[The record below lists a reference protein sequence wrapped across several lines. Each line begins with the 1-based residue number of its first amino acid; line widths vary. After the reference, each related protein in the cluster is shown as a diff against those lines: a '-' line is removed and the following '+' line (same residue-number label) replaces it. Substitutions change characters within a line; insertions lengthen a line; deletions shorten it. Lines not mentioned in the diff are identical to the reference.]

1 MSLSGYYFRE
11 KEAKRKS
18 HGNFALMALTK
29 LTFRIDI
36 VFQKVTKWSQESQVN
51 KKYPFKCDILVYK
64 PILV

>member
-36 VFQKVTKWSQESQVN
+36 VSQKVTKWSQESQVN
-51 KKYPFKCDILVYK
+51 KKYLLKCDIHVYK